1 MWLRS
6 LVVAASLI
14 GAGGACAQSGTPQE
28 QAACRPDVRK
38 FCAYVNGSDNQKY
51 RDCLQ
56 AHFQEL
62 SQKCQQVLMT
72 HQGQ

>member
-14 GAGGACAQSGTPQE
+14 GAGAACAQSGTAQE
-28 QAACRPDVRK
+28 QAACRPDARK
-38 FCAYVNGSDNQKY
+38 FCAHVNGSGNQIY

-56 AHFQEL
+56 AHMQEL

>member
-6 LVVAASLI
+6 LLVAVSLI
-14 GAGGACAQSGTPQE
+14 GAGAAFAQSGTPQE
-28 QAACRPDVRK
+28 QAACRPDTRK
-38 FCAYVNGSDNQKY
+38 FCAHVTGGDNQKY

-56 AHFQEL
+56 AHIQEL

>member
-14 GAGGACAQSGTPQE
+14 GAGDVCAQSGTPQE
-28 QAACRPDVRK
+28 QAACRPDARK
-38 FCAYVNGSDNQKY
+38 FCAHVTGGDNQKY

-56 AHFQEL
+56 GHIHEL